1 MARRAPTDAA
11 QRLEKREMEMADR
24 NRRMV
29 LAERPSGM
37 VDERTV
43 RMEELDVPVPGDGE
57 ALARVRYLSIDP
69 TIRTWMDDAP
79 GYLPPIAIDEV
90 IRAGGI
96 AEIVESK
103 TDAYS
108 PGQLVFGFTGWQDYV
123 IASPQAGYQPLPDG
137 VSPTVALSVLG
148 VTGTTAYFGLLDVG
162 RVKEGDVVVVSGA
175 AGATGSTVGQIA
187 KIKGA
192 KKVIGIAGGP
202 QKCAHVVEHLGFDA
216 AIDYKNENVAARLRE
231 EAPDGIDV
239 YFDNVG
245 GEILDACLA
254 QLALRGRIVVCGA
267 ISGYNDREGAHGL
280 RNYANLIIKRA
291 RMEGF
296 LILDYFDRLEQART
310 DLATWLAE
318 GKLKS
323 SEHVVEGLE
332 HAPEALNLLFTGGN
346 TGKVIV
352 KV

>member
-1 MARRAPTDAA
+1 
-11 QRLEKREMEMADR
+11 MEMADR

-43 RMEELDVPVPGDGE
+43 RMEETDVPEPDEGE

-90 IRAGGI
+90 VRAGGI
-96 AEIVESK
+96 AEIVDSK

-123 IASPQAGYQPLPDG
+123 IASPATGYQALPDG

-192 KKVIGIAGGP
+192 KKVIGIAGGA
-202 QKCAHVVEHLGFDA
+202 QKCAHIVEDLGFDA
-216 AIDYKNENVAARLRE
+216 AIDYKNESVAARLRE
-231 EAPDGIDV
+231 EAPDGIDL

-267 ISGYNDREGAHGL
+267 ISGYNDREGARGL

-296 LILDYFDRLEQART
+296 LILDYFDRLEEARN

-323 SEHVVEGLE
+323 SEHVVDGLE
-332 HAPEALNLLFTGGN
+332 HAPDALNLLFTGGN

-352 KV
+352 KL